1 MAGML
6 DLSEFEKIMITM
18 LRALMEKIDNMQKNR
33 TCKQGDGNSKNQKE
47 MLKIKKNAFN
57 RFIRRLDTTEKIIS
71 ELKD

>member
-18 LRALMEKIDNMQKNR
+18 LRALMEKIDNRQKNR

-47 MLKIKKNAFN
+47 MLKIKKMLLIGSLEDWTQL
-57 RFIRRLDTTEKIIS
+57 RK
-71 ELKD
+71 